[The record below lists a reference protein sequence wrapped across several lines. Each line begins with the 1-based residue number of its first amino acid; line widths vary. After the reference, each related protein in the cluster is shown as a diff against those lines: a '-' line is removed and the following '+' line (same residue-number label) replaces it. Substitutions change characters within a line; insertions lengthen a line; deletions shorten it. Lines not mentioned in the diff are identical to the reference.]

1 MKKEKFVHEK
11 PIDFGP
17 LTEDELILRIVRNL
31 EADLAAM
38 TKERDGLEAEMG
50 MLKMKFVP
58 QGHVDITKLKRKISD
73 LEQALKGQVKDERDN
88 TRLSHV

>member
-31 EADLAAM
+31 EADLA
-38 TKERDGLEAEMG
+38 TVTERAEKAEG
-50 MLKMKFVP
+50 FARFVIASIAVTNNA
-58 QGHVDITKLKRKISD
+58 GCVLTNSVGALLARAK
-73 LEQALKGQVKDERDN
+73 QALESN
-88 TRLSHV
+88 